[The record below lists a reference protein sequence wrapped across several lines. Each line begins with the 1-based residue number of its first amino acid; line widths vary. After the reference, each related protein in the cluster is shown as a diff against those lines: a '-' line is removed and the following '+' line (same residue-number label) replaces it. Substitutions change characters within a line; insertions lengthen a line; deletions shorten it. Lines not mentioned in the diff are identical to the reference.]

1 MEKFS
6 GRIMS
11 IILVVVVVIT
21 AYAAADGLLGDDE
34 TGVVIS
40 NSVSI
45 IPMEEPEGEAI
56 DEAVPEVQAN
66 NEFAP
71 VEEPDTAVETEPAIL
86 PEEVSEIAPE
96 TEPEVAPEADTEPE
110 VNGEV
115 IPEVEPE
122 AESITDTEPEMTDEA
137 VPEVEPEAEPI
148 TETEPEA
155 TGEVVPEVE
164 PEAEPVTET
173 EPEATAEVV
182 PEVEPEAELVT
193 ETEPEATAEVIPSND
208 EELEQVQPDVNM
220 IDVRE
225 AADGRSAIILSIPE
239 DEEVTIIAVEGQ
251 WYRVQVAGVTG
262 YIFGGDIAGDETH
275 QIDTSGMSV
284 TVFSDA
290 KVNMS
295 IGDSVNLFIRT
306 TGLDGY
312 RLSYQWYVD
321 KGDGYGFVP
330 VEGATGDTVTF
341 VATRE
346 TLSYDWQIV
355 VDVEE

>member
-45 IPMEEPEGEAI
+45 IPVEEPEGEVI
-56 DEAVPEVQAN
+56 DEAVPEVQVDH
-66 NEFAP
+66 EFAP
-71 VEEPDTAVETEPAIL
+71 VEGTDAVIESEPAVL
-86 PEEVSEIAPE
+86 PEEVSEIVPE
-96 TEPEVAPEADTEPE
+96 TEPEVAPEADNEPE
-110 VNGEV
+110 V
-115 IPEVEPE
+115 
-122 AESITDTEPEMTDEA
+122 
-137 VPEVEPEAEPI
+137 
-148 TETEPEA
+148 

-173 EPEATAEVV
+173 EPEVTGEIV
-182 PEVEPEAELVT
+182 PEVEPEAEPIT
-193 ETEPEATAEVIPSND
+193 ETEPEATAEVIPEAEPEAEPITETEPEATAEVIPAND
-208 EELEQVQPDVNM
+208 EESEQVQPDVNM

-330 VEGATGDTVTF
+330 VEGATGDTITF

>member
-45 IPMEEPEGEAI
+45 IPVEEPEGEAI
-56 DEAVPEVQAN
+56 DEAVPEAEADH
-66 NEFAP
+66 EFAP
-71 VEEPDTAVETEPAIL
+71 VEEPVAAAETEPAVL

-110 VNGEV
+110 M
-115 IPEVEPE
+115 I
-122 AESITDTEPEMTDEA
+122 
-137 VPEVEPEAEPI
+137 
-148 TETEPEA
+148 
-155 TGEVVPEVE
+155 GEVVPEVE
-164 PEAEPVTET
+164 PEVDTEPEVTGEIVPEVETEGDTEPEATAEVIPEADPEAEPVTET
-173 EPEATAEVV
+173 EPEATAEVI
-182 PEVEPEAELVT
+182 PANGEEP
-193 ETEPEATAEVIPSND
+193 
-208 EELEQVQPDVNM
+208 EQVQPDVNM

-330 VEGATGDTVTF
+330 VEGATGDTITF

>member
-45 IPMEEPEGEAI
+45 IPVEEPEEEAI
-56 DEAVPEVQAN
+56 DEAVPEVQADP
-66 NEFAP
+66 EFVP
-71 VEEPDTAVETEPAIL
+71 VEEPDAAAETEPAVL
-86 PEEVSEIAPE
+86 PEEVSESAPE
-96 TEPEVAPEADTEPE
+96 TEPEVAPEAE
-110 VNGEV
+110 
-115 IPEVEPE
+115 
-122 AESITDTEPEMTDEA
+122 TEPEM
-137 VPEVEPEAEPI
+137 I
-148 TETEPEA
+148 
-155 TGEVVPEVE
+155 GEVVPEVE

-173 EPEATAEVV
+173 EPEVIGEVV
-182 PEVEPEAELVT
+182 PEVEPEAEPVTEAEPEATAEVIPEAEPEAEPIT
-193 ETEPEATAEVIPSND
+193 ETEPEATAEVIPAND
-208 EELEQVQPDVNM
+208 EESEQVQPDVNM

-330 VEGATGDTVTF
+330 VEGATGDTITF

>member
-45 IPMEEPEGEAI
+45 IPVEEPEGEAI
-56 DEAVPEVQAN
+56 DEAVPEVQADH
-66 NEFAP
+66 EFAP
-71 VEEPDTAVETEPAIL
+71 VEGTDAVIESEPAVL
-86 PEEVSEIAPE
+86 PEEVSESAPE
-96 TEPEVAPEADTEPE
+96 TEPEVAPEAE
-110 VNGEV
+110 
-115 IPEVEPE
+115 
-122 AESITDTEPEMTDEA
+122 TEPEM
-137 VPEVEPEAEPI
+137 I
-148 TETEPEA
+148 
-155 TGEVVPEVE
+155 GEVVPEVE

-173 EPEATAEVV
+173 EPEVTGEIV
-182 PEVEPEAELVT
+182 PEVEPEVDTEPEATAEVIPEAEPEAEPIT
-193 ETEPEATAEVIPSND
+193 ETEPEATAEVIAAND

-330 VEGATGDTVTF
+330 VEGATGDTITF
-341 VATRE
+341 VASRE

>member
-45 IPMEEPEGEAI
+45 IPVEEPEGEAI
-56 DEAVPEVQAN
+56 DEAVPEVQVDP
-66 NEFAP
+66 EFVP
-71 VEEPDTAVETEPAIL
+71 VEEPDAAAETEPTVL

-96 TEPEVAPEADTEPE
+96 TEPEVAPEAETEPE
-110 VNGEV
+110 MIGEV
-115 IPEVEPE
+115 VPEVEPE
-122 AESITDTEPEMTDEA
+122 AEPVTEAEPEVTGEI

-155 TGEVVPEVE
+155 T
-164 PEAEPVTET
+164 
-173 EPEATAEVV
+173 
-182 PEVEPEAELVT
+182 
-193 ETEPEATAEVIPSND
+193 AEVIPAND
-208 EELEQVQPDVNM
+208 EEPEQVQPDVNM

-312 RLSYQWYVD
+312 HLSYQWYVD

-330 VEGATGDTVTF
+330 VEGATGDTITF

>member
-45 IPMEEPEGEAI
+45 IPVEEPEEEAI
-56 DEAVPEVQAN
+56 DEAVPEVQADP
-66 NEFAP
+66 EFVP
-71 VEEPDTAVETEPAIL
+71 VEEPDAAAETEPAVL
-86 PEEVSEIAPE
+86 PEEVSESAPE
-96 TEPEVAPEADTEPE
+96 TEPEVAPEAE
-110 VNGEV
+110 
-115 IPEVEPE
+115 
-122 AESITDTEPEMTDEA
+122 TEPEM
-137 VPEVEPEAEPI
+137 I
-148 TETEPEA
+148 
-155 TGEVVPEVE
+155 GEVVPEVE

-173 EPEATAEVV
+173 EPEVIGEVV
-182 PEVEPEAELVT
+182 PEVEPEAEPVTEAEPEATAEVIPEAEPEAEPIT
-193 ETEPEATAEVIPSND
+193 ETEPEATAEVIPAND

-330 VEGATGDTVTF
+330 VEGATGDTITF

>member
-45 IPMEEPEGEAI
+45 IPVEEPEGEAI
-56 DEAVPEVQAN
+56 DEAVPEVQADH
-66 NEFAP
+66 EFAP
-71 VEEPDTAVETEPAIL
+71 VEGTDAVIESEPAVL
-86 PEEVSEIAPE
+86 PEDVSEIAPE
-96 TEPEVAPEADTEPE
+96 TEPEVAPEAETEPE
-110 VNGEV
+110 V
-115 IPEVEPE
+115 I
-122 AESITDTEPEMTDEA
+122 
-137 VPEVEPEAEPI
+137 
-148 TETEPEA
+148 
-155 TGEVVPEVE
+155 GEVVPEVE

-173 EPEATAEVV
+173 EPEVTGEIVPEVEPEAEPITETEPEATAEVV
-182 PEVEPEAELVT
+182 PEVEPEAEPIT
-193 ETEPEATAEVIPSND
+193 ETEPEATAEVIPAND
-208 EELEQVQPDVNM
+208 EEPEQVQPDVNM

-330 VEGATGDTVTF
+330 VEGATGDTITF
-341 VATRE
+341 VASRE

>member
-45 IPMEEPEGEAI
+45 IPVEEPEGEAI
-56 DEAVPEVQAN
+56 DEAVPEVQADP
-66 NEFAP
+66 EFVP
-71 VEEPDTAVETEPAIL
+71 VEEPDATAETEPTVL
-86 PEEVSEIAPE
+86 PEEVSEIVPE
-96 TEPEVAPEADTEPE
+96 TEPEIDPEA
-110 VNGEV
+110 N
-115 IPEVEPE
+115 
-122 AESITDTEPEMTDEA
+122 TEPEM
-137 VPEVEPEAEPI
+137 I
-148 TETEPEA
+148 
-155 TGEVVPEVE
+155 GEVVPEVE
-164 PEAEPVTET
+164 PETEPVTET

-182 PEVEPEAELVT
+182 PEVEPEAEPIT
-193 ETEPEATAEVIPSND
+193 ETEPEATAEVIPEAEPEAEPITETEPEATAEVIPAND
-208 EELEQVQPDVNM
+208 EELEQVQLDVNM

-330 VEGATGDTVTF
+330 VEGATGDTITF

>member
-45 IPMEEPEGEAI
+45 IPVEEPEGEVI
-56 DEAVPEVQAN
+56 DEAVPEVQADH
-66 NEFAP
+66 EFAP
-71 VEEPDTAVETEPAIL
+71 VEGTDAVIESEPAVL
-86 PEEVSEIAPE
+86 PEEVSESAPE
-96 TEPEVAPEADTEPE
+96 TEPEVAPEAE
-110 VNGEV
+110 
-115 IPEVEPE
+115 
-122 AESITDTEPEMTDEA
+122 TEPEM
-137 VPEVEPEAEPI
+137 I
-148 TETEPEA
+148 
-155 TGEVVPEVE
+155 GEVVPEVE
-164 PEAEPVTET
+164 PEAEPVTEA
-173 EPEATAEVV
+173 EPEATAEVI
-182 PEVEPEAELVT
+182 PEAEPEAEPIT
-193 ETEPEATAEVIPSND
+193 ETEPEATAEVIPAND
-208 EELEQVQPDVNM
+208 EESEQVQPDVNM

-330 VEGATGDTVTF
+330 VEGATGDTITF
-341 VATRE
+341 VASRE

>member
-45 IPMEEPEGEAI
+45 IPVEESEGEAI
-56 DEAVPEVQAN
+56 DEAVPEAEADH
-66 NEFAP
+66 EFAP
-71 VEEPDTAVETEPAIL
+71 VEEPVAAAETEPTVL

-96 TEPEVAPEADTEPE
+96 TEPEVAPEANTEPE
-110 VNGEV
+110 V
-115 IPEVEPE
+115 I
-122 AESITDTEPEMTDEA
+122 
-137 VPEVEPEAEPI
+137 
-148 TETEPEA
+148 
-155 TGEVVPEVE
+155 GEVVPEVE
-164 PEAEPVTET
+164 PEVDTEPEVTGVVVPETESVAEPVIEA
-173 EPEATAEVV
+173 EPEVTGEVI
-182 PEVEPEAELVT
+182 PEAEPEAEPVI
-193 ETEPEATAEVIPSND
+193 ETEPEATAEVIPAND
-208 EELEQVQPDVNM
+208 EEPEQVQPDVNM

-330 VEGATGDTVTF
+330 VEGATGDTITF

>member
-45 IPMEEPEGEAI
+45 IPVEEPEGEVI
-56 DEAVPEVQAN
+56 DEAVPEVQADH
-66 NEFAP
+66 EFAP
-71 VEEPDTAVETEPAIL
+71 VEGTDTVIESEPAVL
-86 PEEVSEIAPE
+86 PEEVSESAPE
-96 TEPEVAPEADTEPE
+96 TEPEVAPEAETEPEMIGEVVPEVESEAEPVTETEPE
-110 VNGEV
+110 VTGE
-115 IPEVEPE
+115 I
-122 AESITDTEPEMTDEA
+122 

-148 TETEPEA
+148 
-155 TGEVVPEVE
+155 
-164 PEAEPVTET
+164 TET

-182 PEVEPEAELVT
+182 PEVEPEAEPVT
-193 ETEPEATAEVIPSND
+193 EAEPEATTEVIPAND
-208 EELEQVQPDVNM
+208 EESEQVQPDVNM

-312 RLSYQWYVD
+312 SLSYQWYVD